1 MNSSASAAGRPSP
14 SSSGKKLGFSELGGY
29 GSDSADILLVED
41 EKDVRKSL
49 RRLLESLGHNV
60 KEAAS
65 AEEGDVWLTS
75 QRFDVCLLDVELPK
89 MKGLEF
95 LGWALRRDPEMAVI
109 MLTGLD
115 DPELA
120 FECLGRGARTYL
132 VKPVDAEILR
142 LALRDALGIR
152 RLLVERNESLPE
164 SRTEK

>member
-1 MNSSASAAGRPSP
+1 MTPPRKA
-14 SSSGKKLGFSELGGY
+14 LGFSDLGSY
-29 GSDSADILLVED
+29 GPRSADILLVED
-41 EKDVRKSL
+41 EPDVRKSL

-75 QRFDVCLLDVELPK
+75 QRFHVCLLDVELPK
-89 MKGLEF
+89 MQGLEF
-95 LGWALRRDPEMAVI
+95 LGWALGRDPEMAVI

-120 FECLGRGARTYL
+120 FECLGKGARTYL

-142 LALRDALGIR
+142 LALRDALGVR
-152 RLLVERNESLPE
+152 RLLAERNEATSEPPGDPQA
-164 SRTEK
+164 